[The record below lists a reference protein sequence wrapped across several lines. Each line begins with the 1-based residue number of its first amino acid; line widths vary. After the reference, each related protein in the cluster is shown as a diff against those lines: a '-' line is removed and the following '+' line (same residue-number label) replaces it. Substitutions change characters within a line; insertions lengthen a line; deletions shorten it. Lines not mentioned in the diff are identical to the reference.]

1 MLIKKPIYQLLAIS
15 ENIVVTCDSSSMISE
30 AALTGKPIYVASILP
45 KKNDKR
51 FQRFRNLFRELNIIR
66 NLGEEIEN
74 WNYQK
79 LDETNRVANII
90 KQKIILMSFLNSI
103 QNQSKKHE
111 FPFDHWEYNNAL
123 SDGAIEEIIKAD
135 IPDVSKHN
143 LNYDGTRAIDGGAAE
158 FREGIAS
165 GGEAIKF
172 RCFVTKE
179 NEKQFPNLVKF
190 INELQ
195 SKEVHETISKMIN
208 RDLSNSYVRVEVI
221 CDREGF
227 WLKPHCDIKEKLMS
241 GLIFVNNA
249 NESEELGT
257 DFYNDKLEKVK
268 TVPYKNNY
276 GYMFTSGPNTGMAWK
291 RKK

>member
-1 MLIKKPIYQLLAIS
+1 MSLL
-15 ENIVVTCDSSSMISE
+15 D
-30 AALTGKPIYVASILP
+30 
-45 KKNDKR
+45 
-51 FQRFRNLFRELNIIR
+51 
-66 NLGEEIEN
+66 
-74 WNYQK
+74 
-79 LDETNRVANII
+79 
-90 KQKIILMSFLNSI
+90 SI
-103 QNQSKKHE
+103 QSQSKKHK

-179 NEKQFPNLVKF
+179 NGKQFPHLVKF

-195 SKEVHETISKMIN
+195 SKEVHQTISKMIN
-208 RDLSNSYVRVEVI
+208 KDLSNSYVRVEVI

-241 GLIFVNNA
+241 CLLFA
-249 NESEELGT
+249 NPDNYESEELGT
-257 DFYNDKLEKVK
+257 DFYDKNLKLVK

-276 GYMFTSGPNTGMAWK
+276 GYVFTSGPDTWHGLEKKVIKRDRRCLQVNYVTFETDWK
-291 RKK
+291 VN